1 MGLLVQ
7 GLIAINRLDLAENQV
22 KAMSQKED
30 DSSITLLASARVNLS
45 LVNKKQTNKINTHTF

>member
-45 LVNKKQTNKINTHTF
+45 LVNKQTKTNNIHTF